1 MIHLVATRSR
11 GWLAVVIALRY
22 VINGLSPS
30 SGEDAGVTAA
40 VMLMLAMPAV
50 AVRASRRVRGE
61 TLAELRRP

>member
-1 MIHLVATRSR
+1 
-11 GWLAVVIALRY
+11 VIALRY